1 MVVYPSTR
9 FPPPPLPSSPFKR
22 IFRGD
27 GETGLERRVRKP
39 RDGKRFS
46 IVSRVAVPWQR
57 ASHGYSINHGT
68 AVLSEAFQLQVRG
81 EGEGEVREGR
91 LTKLREVKVVGTASE
106 RTGERYKRE
115 REREEEEK
123 ESWKEK
129 EGRERRARERGHDKR
144 GGELNE

>member
-1 MVVYPSTR
+1 MGLR
-9 FPPPPLPSSPFKR
+9 F
-22 IFRGD
+22 
-27 GETGLERRVRKP
+27 
-39 RDGKRFS
+39 
-46 IVSRVAVPWQR
+46 
-57 ASHGYSINHGT
+57 
-68 AVLSEAFQLQVRG
+68 SEAFQLEVRG

-115 REREEEEK
+115 REREEE
-123 ESWKEK
+123 SWKEK

>member
-1 MVVYPSTR
+1 MHELQDLSVGRLS
-9 FPPPPLPSSPFKR
+9 FDQIPPPPLPSSPFKR

-115 REREEEEK
+115 RERGG
-123 ESWKEK
+123 
-129 EGRERRARERGHDKR
+129 EGELEGERGARKKSE
-144 GGELNE
+144 GERA